1 MKYELDPAKLYGDPL
16 GFKRVGYPIRNAS
29 DVRHAAA
36 QAGCFAGLLRYMEQA
51 LEFARTEMGHNSD
64 EARCIEHLIRLLQEP

>member
-1 MKYELDPAKLYGDPL
+1 MKYELDPAKLYGGF
-16 GFKRVGYPIRNAS
+16 GFKRGYPIRNAS

-51 LEFARTEMGHNSD
+51 LELARTEMGHNSD